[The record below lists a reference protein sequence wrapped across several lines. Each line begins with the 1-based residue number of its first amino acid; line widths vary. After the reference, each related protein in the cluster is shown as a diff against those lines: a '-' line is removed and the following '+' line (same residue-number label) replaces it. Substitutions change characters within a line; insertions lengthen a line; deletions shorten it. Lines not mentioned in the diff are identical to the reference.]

1 MPIRIPLAFFCLI
14 LSTSAA
20 LAQDKK
26 LEPFN
31 FAYASVT
38 GNRAPLWV
46 GRDNGIFEKYGL
58 DLKMVQIGAGS
69 VIVSALL
76 ASGVH
81 RCLVAARAGE
91 RGIFRP
97 GREAITLTG
106 LAALQGSF
114 TAEDAEITEDLLTNP
129 SAASASLWSGSRTV
143 NRAHAWA

>member
-38 GNRAPLWV
+38 GNRTPLWV

-76 ASGVH
+76 AGEVH

-91 RGIFRP
+91 QGITRIIHRRGRRDHRGFVNKSF
-97 GREAITLTG
+97 
-106 LAALQGSF
+106 GSVRVSV
-114 TAEDAEITEDLLTNP
+114 EWISDC
-129 SAASASLWSGSRTV
+129 
-143 NRAHAWA
+143 